1 MILFFGYI
9 PVSTVL
15 FLYNTALRFISKH
28 DYIQTIVQATTAR
41 GPKGCS
47 TTKLFT
53 SSELTNEFSSDN

>member
-1 MILFFGYI
+1 MKFFFGYI
-9 PVSTVL
+9 PVSTVS

-28 DYIQTIVQATTAR
+28 DHIQTIEHAATGR